1 MHKLTRFNSF
11 IHHFKCIRNMKMQTQ
26 TFILQSFIFVLVFLI
41 IITSQMINKSMMD
54 NMIQKITK
62 EIEIQTNLK
71 QINIQSQFIKYQAHY
86 PLEQGFKFLESFNK
100 LNSMFLKDQQTSIN
114 KLLQCLQVE
123 ENFDFYSKM
132 PLFCYKFT
140 KTNII
145 TSNQSQINHIV
156 GYQAL
161 LNSIFLPISISQ
173 FQKTMFFTFISDE
186 EYFAILPP
194 KIVPDIYL
202 PSQRPWYQEQIQKV
216 QQTKQNDIIVISSIY
231 QDFETQKYEFTL
243 TKGMTDQEQNFSGIF
258 GIDQTLEHY
267 KELLLY
273 EDLNIILV
281 DLKGRMLLS
290 NLQIQQDIDLSKE
303 KKYIYEI
310 GTTGFDENDWNQIVN
325 EANKQGQG
333 TIECSEKDVKQFCRY
348 NTFFK
353 QDLIIIVINIQSQFY
368 LLVFQSLAH
377 ITRDVTRAKELQDQ
391 IMSQITKFLYYCII
405 VAFVLLLLSIIIIP
419 IFFRPLKNIQNII
432 KTQMISKFTIH
443 YDHFFFSNRKKNQL
457 AFFQD
462 SFNVFKQ
469 KLLDFTQ
476 SKSQDCYIIENFKYP
491 RQQQIIIAELTSFIK
506 FQTHKGKIENSP
518 NQTIQPVQSPKLFC
532 DTFLNYSQ
540 DNQKSVIQLS
550 PRDVTFRIELQHNN
564 QT

>member
-1 MHKLTRFNSF
+1 MQKLTRFNSF

-26 TFILQSFIFVLVFLI
+26 TFILQSSIFVLVFLI
-41 IITSQMINKSMMD
+41 IITSQMINKNMMD
-54 NMIQKITK
+54 DIIQRITK
-62 EIEIQTNLK
+62 EIEIKTNLK

-86 PLEQGFKFLESFNK
+86 PLEQGFKFLESFNR
-100 LNSMFLKDQQTSIN
+100 LNQMILKDQQTSIN
-114 KLLQCLQVE
+114 KLLDCKQVE
-123 ENFDFYSKM
+123 ESFNFFSKM

-145 TSNQSQINHIV
+145 TSDESLINHII

-202 PSQRPWYQEQIQKV
+202 PSQRPWYLEQIQSI
-216 QQTKQNDIIVISSIY
+216 QQTKQNDVIVISSIY

-243 TKGMTDQEQNFSGIF
+243 TKGITDQEQHFRGIF

-273 EDLNIILV
+273 KDLNIILV

-290 NLQIQQDIDLSKE
+290 NLMIEQEIDLSKE

-310 GTTGFDENDWNQIVN
+310 GTTGFDENDWKQIVN
-325 EANKQGQG
+325 EANQQGQG
-333 TIECSEKDVKQFCRY
+333 TIECSDKDIKQFCRY

-353 QDLIIIVINIQSQFY
+353 QDLIIIVINISSQFY

-377 ITRDVTRAKELQDQ
+377 ITTDVTRAQELQDE
-391 IMSQITKFLYYCII
+391 IMSEITQFLYYCII
-405 VAFVLLLLSIIIIP
+405 VAVILLLLSIIIIP
-419 IFFRPLKNIQNII
+419 IFFRPLKNIQTMI
-432 KTQMISKFTIH
+432 KTQMVQKFTIH
-443 YDHFFFSNRKKNQL
+443 YDHLFFSNRKKNKL
-457 AFFQD
+457 AFFEE

-491 RQQQIIIAELTSFIK
+491 RQQQIIISELTSFIK
-506 FQTHKGKIENSP
+506 FQTFKDKIENLP
-518 NQTIQPVQSPKLFC
+518 NQNNQIVQSPKLFC

-540 DNQKSVIQLS
+540 DNQNNVIQIS
-550 PRDVTFRIELQHNN
+550 PRDVTFRIELQHN
-564 QT
+564 QI

>member
-1 MHKLTRFNSF
+1 MQKLTRFNSF
-11 IHHFKCIRNMKMQTQ
+11 IHHFQCIRNMKMQTQ

-41 IITSQMINKSMMD
+41 IISSQMINKSMMD
-54 NMIQKITK
+54 DMIQKLTK
-62 EIEIQTNLK
+62 EIEIKTNLK

-100 LNSMFLKDQQTSIN
+100 LNQLILKDQTTSIN
-114 KLLQCLQVE
+114 LLLECQKDEQ
-123 ENFDFYSKM
+123 NFNFYSKM

-140 KTNII
+140 K
-145 TSNQSQINHIV
+145 SNSIKSDAQLINHIV

-194 KIVPDIYL
+194 KIVPNFYM
-202 PSQRPWYQEQIQKV
+202 PSARPWYQEQIQKIEK
-216 QQTKQNDIIVISSIY
+216 TKQNDIIVISSIY

-243 TKGMTDQEQNFSGIF
+243 TKGLTDNLENFRGIF

-267 KELLLY
+267 RELLLY
-273 EDLNIILV
+273 DDLNIILV
-281 DLKGRMLLS
+281 DLQGRMLLS
-290 NLQIQQDIDLSKE
+290 NLMIEQNIDLSKE

-310 GTTGFDENDWNQIVN
+310 GTTGFDENDWKQIVN
-325 EANKQGQG
+325 EANQKGQG
-333 TIECSEKDVKQFCRY
+333 IVECSDKDIKQFCRY
-348 NTFFK
+348 NSFFK
-353 QDLIIIVINIQSQFY
+353 QDLVIIVINISSQFY

-377 ITRDVTRAKELQDQ
+377 ITADVTRAKELQDN
-391 IMSQITKFLYYCII
+391 IMSEITQFLYYCVI
-405 VAFVLLLLSIIIIP
+405 VAVILLLLSLIIIP
-419 IFFRPLKNIQNII
+419 IFFRPLRNIQQII

-443 YDHFFFSNRKKNQL
+443 YDHLFFSNRKKNQL

-491 RQQQIIIAELTSFIK
+491 RKQQIIISELTSQIK
-506 FQTHKGKIENSP
+506 FQILKSKIENQS
-518 NQTIQPVQSPKLFC
+518 NQINQIVQSPKLFC

-540 DNQKSVIQLS
+540 RSQNIVIQGS
-550 PRDVTFRIELQHNN
+550 PRDITFRIDLQKN